1 MEHIYILNFDDEEI
15 NIIANN
21 DQEAIKPVEELI
33 DHGKINLPCVLTD
46 RLTKPGE
53 PIIREIQRW

>member
-1 MEHIYILNFDDEEI
+1 MEHICILNFNDEEL

-21 DQEAIKPVEELI
+21 DQEAIKQVEELI
-33 DHGKINLPCVLTD
+33 EHGKVYFPCVLTD

>member
-1 MEHIYILNFDDEEI
+1 MEHIYILNYDDEEI
-15 NIIANN
+15 NIVANN
-21 DQEAIKPVEELI
+21 DQEAIKQVEELI
-33 DHGKINLPCVLTD
+33 EQKKFNLPCVLTD

>member
-15 NIIANN
+15 NITANN
-21 DQEAIKPVEELI
+21 DQEAIKQVEKLI
-33 DHGKINLPCVLTD
+33 EHGKINLPCVLTD

-53 PIIREIQRW
+53 PIIRGIQRW

>member
-15 NIIANN
+15 NITANN
-21 DQEAIKPVEELI
+21 DQEAIKQVEKLI
-33 DHGKINLPCVLTD
+33 EHRKINFPCVLTD

>member
-21 DQEAIKPVEELI
+21 DQEAIKQVEELI
-33 DHGKINLPCVLTD
+33 NHGKINLPCVLTD